1 MDIKHLRQT
10 FGKFATGV
18 TVVTW
23 FDGDDINGITVNSFT
38 SVSLQPA
45 LVLVSIDKKANSLT
59 QMQNKA
65 FTINILAEDQ
75 EKIAWQFAGREQQG
89 LEIKWEKG
97 GIAPRLS
104 NAAAFIECK
113 PWKQVDA
120 GDHVLFIG
128 EVESF
133 ERTDE
138 HALTFYEG
146 KMGSTR
152 KNCKV
157 ETSI

>member
-1 MDIKHLRQT
+1 MDIKLLRQT

-38 SVSLQPA
+38 SVSLEPA

-65 FTINILAEDQ
+65 FTINILADDQ

-89 LEIKWEKG
+89 LKIEWEKG
-97 GIAPRLS
+97 GIAPILS

-128 EVESF
+128 EIENF
-133 ERTDE
+133 GRTE
-138 HALTFYEG
+138 KHALTFYEG
-146 KMGSTR
+146 KMGSTE
-152 KNCKV
+152 KICQI
-157 ETSI
+157 ETSY

>member
-1 MDIKHLRQT
+1 MDIKLLRQT

-23 FDGDDINGITVNSFT
+23 FDGDDLNGITVNSFT

-65 FTINILAEDQ
+65 LTINILADDQ
-75 EKIAWQFAGREQQG
+75 EKIAWQFAGRKQEG
-89 LEIKWEKG
+89 LNIEWEKG
-97 GIAPRLS
+97 DIAPRLS

-128 EVESF
+128 EVENF
-133 ERTDE
+133 GRTDKQ
-138 HALTFYEG
+138 ALTFYEG
-146 KMGSTR
+146 KMGSTG
-152 KNCKV
+152 KSCQI
-157 ETSI
+157 ETSY

>member
-1 MDIKHLRQT
+1 MDIKLLRQT

-23 FDGDDINGITVNSFT
+23 FDGVDINGITVNSFT
-38 SVSLQPA
+38 SVSLEPA
-45 LVLVSIDKKANSLT
+45 LVLVSIDKKANSLA

-65 FTINILAEDQ
+65 FTINILADDQ
-75 EKIAWQFAGREQQG
+75 EKIAWQFAGRKQQE
-89 LEIKWEKG
+89 LKIEWDKG
-97 GIAPRLS
+97 GIAPRIS
-104 NAAAFIECK
+104 NAAAYIECK
-113 PWKQVDA
+113 PWQQVDA

-133 ERTDE
+133 GGSDK

-146 KMGSTR
+146 KMGSTEKLR
-152 KNCKV
+152 
-157 ETSI
+157 

>member
-1 MDIKHLRQT
+1 MDIKLLRQT

-23 FDGDDINGITVNSFT
+23 FDGDDMKGITVNSFT
-38 SVSLQPA
+38 SVSLEPA

-65 FTINILAEDQ
+65 FTINILADDQ
-75 EKIAWQFAGREQQG
+75 EKVAWQFAGREQQG

-97 GIAPRLS
+97 GIAPKLL
-104 NAAAFIECK
+104 NTAAFIECK
-113 PWKQVDA
+113 PWKQVEA

-128 EVESF
+128 EVENF
-133 ERTDE
+133 GRTDKQ
-138 HALTFYEG
+138 ALTFYEG
-146 KMGSTR
+146 KMGSTE
-152 KNCKV
+152 KNCKI
-157 ETSI
+157 ESSY